1 MVNDIPVN
9 FLISLLNNGY
19 LEYELIT
26 DKVIEVGGYTLRVDR
41 DDLGQIIGLKNS
53 NFNIFSFYRVVKNT
67 SNIVNYNYLENII
80 KRTIVNK
87 YQYMSDCCNI
97 FKESN
102 IDSIDKIF
110 NQNNSSEYKEALLN
124 RINNKDYI
132 EKHYPFFHYNEVPRH
147 LRVNNSLKRQ
157 LYFQRA
163 NYSKKSISYNLF
175 KGYFPTLIDNE
186 ESLGENLF
194 FYSAS
199 HRTFTNTSMPYY
211 FKIDIPYRISSSNRV
226 LTRNKNRLKAS
237 ELSVK
242 YIERYSKSMGLW
254 YIILADIE
262 FQTNGNSNLVVRKK
276 YKDLINVPLFSLT
289 SDVPF
294 NNKFTVLDYIIKEAN
309 EKNTINFVMNKI
321 IEPIIKVFFDFVNI
335 SIKYGEEKMI
345 MPSDF
350 HAQNVNVLLDEKNR
364 FKGLSFQDLDMSLE
378 LNKYNVSSEYD
389 FCIGEFIFKP
399 IEDWLYNKECVSKEE
414 FRKRVKNLFNKYSL
428 RYEKYLDEKGVF
440 RNLLSKDI
448 VIDSGN
454 QEKYI
459 FINKKLYRS

>member
-1 MVNDIPVN
+1 MINDIPLN
-9 FLISLLNNGY
+9 FLASLLNNGY
-19 LEYELIT
+19 LKYEQIT
-26 DKVIEVGGYTLRVDR
+26 DKIIEVDGCSLRVDR
-41 DDLGQIIGLKNS
+41 DDLGQIINLKFSDYND
-53 NFNIFSFYRVVKNT
+53 FSFYRLVKHT
-67 SNIVNYNYLENII
+67 SSIINYNYLMRIM
-80 KRTIVNK
+80 KRSILNK
-87 YQYMSDCCNI
+87 KQYMSDCNNI
-97 FKESN
+97 FIENN
-102 IDSIDKIF
+102 IESIDEIF
-110 NQNNSSEYKEALLN
+110 NQNNSSEYKEALVN

-132 EKHYPFFHYNEVPRH
+132 EKHYPFFHYNEVPRY

-157 LYFQRA
+157 LYFQKA

-175 KGYFPTLIDNE
+175 DGYFPTLIDKKEPLNKK
-186 ESLGENLF
+186 LF

-211 FKIDIPYRISSSNRV
+211 FKIDIPYRISSSNRI

-242 YIERYSKSMGLW
+242 YIERYSENMGLW

-276 YKDLINVPLFSLT
+276 YKYFTNVPLFSLT

-294 NNKFTVLDYIIKEAN
+294 NNKITILEYIMKEAN
-309 EKNTINFVMNKI
+309 EDNAINFVMNKI
-321 IEPIIKVFFDFVNI
+321 IEPIINVFFDFLNI
-335 SIKYGEEKMI
+335 SIKHGDGKLI

-350 HAQNVNVLLDEKNR
+350 HSQNVNVLLDQNNH
-364 FKGLSFQDLDMSLE
+364 FHGLSFQDLDMSLE

-399 IEDWLYNKECVSKEE
+399 IEDWLYNNECITKEE
-414 FRKRVKNLFNKYSL
+414 FRERIKFLFKKYSL
-428 RYEKYLDEKGVF
+428 RYEQYFDEKGIF

-448 VIDSGN
+448 EIDSGDQN
-454 QEKYI
+454 KYI
-459 FINKKLYRS
+459 CVNEKLYR